1 MLTLSSAK
9 RFFYFC
15 KNYRP
20 IINHNTMRSN
30 FNNLMKGFLL
40 ALALMLV
47 SGVASAKPFTIKGV
61 VSDQDNYPLPGAAIQ
76 IEGTMTGTMADEKG
90 EFTLSAEKG
99 QVMLVS
105 FIGFQTKSVKITDQ
119 MVYLINLDPD
129 TNFLEETVVVGY
141 DTQKKVNL
149 TGSVSSVSTEQLNN
163 RPIVQA
169 STALQGMA
177 AGVTVTTFGGEPGAD
192 SANIRVRGLGTFGQS
207 SAAPLVLIDGIE
219 GDINALDP
227 TTIDKI
233 SVLKDAASS
242 AIYGSR
248 AANGVILITT
258 KRGKEG
264 HSSVTY
270 RGYVGWQTPT
280 TMPENVSVEEYMML
294 YNESNV
300 NDGGAP
306 IYGEEYIANYRMNN
320 WLDPDNY
327 PMIDW
332 QKRLITGDGFTHNHS
347 LTMTTSSDKVKVM
360 TSFSYFDQN
369 AIIKYTDFQ
378 RFNFRNN
385 MDVKLHEKL
394 TLRLDM
400 SASYGLK
407 NSLSSQGG
415 VFNFA
420 NARDPLMLAQWSD
433 GSYAPFSGGTV
444 NILPVIEQGAGGS
457 VKKRNLKLNAAAT
470 LSYKPFKWLTLE
482 GKVAPRFEYNTN
494 HTFVDLIEYH
504 SDPYGTISN
513 ATNAERNSLHHGI
526 SQSYYGNYQFT
537 AAMHHSVNK
546 VHDFKLLLGASRETL
561 DHQTLSAERS
571 NYAYPEYQTI
581 DAGADDEYKQTGG
594 SRSQWA
600 LQSFFGRFNYN
611 YKERYLFEA
620 NVRFDGSSRFAKG
633 NRWGIFPSFS
643 AAWRVTEEPFMLNI
657 KNTLTELKV
666 RASYGTLGN
675 QNIGSDYYPTIQ
687 SLTISSMA
695 ANGIIY
701 PIVGLN
707 GMANKDITWETSEM
721 YDVGIDAV
729 LWNKFNVTA
738 DWYYKTTYGILMKLD
753 IPSTIGLS
761 APFQNAGVV
770 RNIGWELGLGYHDN
784 WGDFSF
790 GVDANVSDVINEI
803 IDMKGT
809 TGGSGVIR
817 NQEGT
822 SVNSFYGLKC
832 LGMVRTQEHADELNA
847 TGFTQ
852 YGLPVQPGD
861 LLYEDLPDAE
871 GVCDN
876 KIDDNDKQIIGSAIP
891 RYTYGLTLNF
901 GWKGINFSAQFQGV
915 GMADAYISS
924 YYTQPNVQGGTYR
937 KEHLDRW
944 TPETPNGKFP
954 RMSMTSTNNTATS
967 SYWMGNAAYLRL
979 KNLQLSY
986 ALPKNVVKRMKVKGL
1001 MFFANATNLLTFSDY
1016 YEGYDPENTFRS
1028 SGDGVV
1034 TGSIANNYPLVSTYT
1049 FGVELKF

>member
-1 MLTLSSAK
+1 MKSKSSTA
-9 RFFYFC
+9 
-15 KNYRP
+15 
-20 IINHNTMRSN
+20 
-30 FNNLMKGFLL
+30 MKS
-40 ALALMLV
+40 LMLMLLCAAMTW
-47 SGVASAKPFTIKGV
+47 GWQLSAANPLLIKGT
-61 VSDQDNYPLPGAAIQ
+61 VSDQDNYPLAGAAIYIQ
-76 IEGTMTGTMADEKG
+76 GTSVGTMADEKG
-90 EFTLSAEKG
+90 EFSISAEKG
-99 QVMLVS
+99 QVLIVS
-105 FIGFQTKSVKITDQ
+105 FIGFKDKAVNVTDQ
-119 MVYLINLDPD
+119 LTYFINLDPD
-129 TNFLEETVVVGY
+129 TNFLEETVIVGY

-149 TGSVSSVSTEQLNN
+149 TGSVTSVSTEQFKN

-169 STALQGMA
+169 STALQGIA
-177 AGVTVTTFGGEPGAD
+177 PGVTVTTGGGEPGAD
-192 SANIRVRGLGTFGQS
+192 SGSIRIRGLGTFGNS
-207 SAAPLVLIDGIE
+207 SASPLVLIDGVE
-219 GDINALDP
+219 GDMNALDP

-270 RGYVGWQTPT
+270 RGYVGWQNPT
-280 TMPENVSVEEYMML
+280 VMPENVTPEEYMVL
-294 YNESNV
+294 KNETLV
-300 NDGGAP
+300 NDGSSEL
-306 IYGEEYIANYRMNN
+306 YSQTYIDNYRKNN

-332 QKRLITGDGFTHNHS
+332 QKRLITGNGFTHNHAV
-347 LTMTTSSDKVKVM
+347 TMTASTDKIKTM
-360 TSFSYFDQN
+360 TSFSYLKQN
-369 AIIKYTDFQ
+369 GIIKYTDFQ
-378 RFNFRNN
+378 RYNFRNN

-394 TLRLDM
+394 TFRLDI
-400 SASYGLK
+400 AGSYGIK
-407 NSLSSQGG
+407 NMLTEQGS
-415 VFNFA
+415 VFTFA

-433 GSYAPFSGGTV
+433 GNYAAFTGGSL
-444 NILPVIEQGAGGS
+444 NILPVIENGEGGRKTQG
-457 VKKRNLKLNAAAT
+457 NLKLNAAASLT
-470 LSYKPFKWLTLE
+470 YKPWEWLTLE
-482 GKVAPRFEYNTN
+482 GKVAPRFLWNTN
-494 HTFVDLIEYH
+494 HTFTDYITYY
-504 SDPYGTISN
+504 SDPYGTVSN
-513 ATNAERNSLHHGI
+513 ATNVEHNSLYEGR
-526 SQSYYGNYQFT
+526 SRFFYGNYQFT
-537 AAMHHSVNK
+537 ATFGKKFAGA
-546 VHDFKLLLGASRETL
+546 HDLRILLGASRETM
-561 DHQTLSAERS
+561 DSSTLSARRYD
-571 NYAYPEYQTI
+571 YAYPDYETI
-581 DAGADDEYKQTGG
+581 NAGADNELKENGG
-594 SRSQWA
+594 AREQLA
-600 LQSFFGRFNYN
+600 LQSYFGRINYN
-611 YKERYLFEA
+611 YKERYLLEA

>member
-1 MLTLSSAK
+1 MKPLSNMFQ
-9 RFFYFC
+9 R
-15 KNYRP
+15 
-20 IINHNTMRSN
+20 
-30 FNNLMKGFLL
+30 LVL
-40 ALALMLV
+40 ALCIMLMGGAV
-47 SGVASAKPFTIKGV
+47 YAKPFTIKGT
-61 VSDQDNYPLPGAAIQ
+61 VSDQDNYPLAGAAVQ
-76 IEGTMTGTMADEKG
+76 IEGTPVGTMADEKG
-90 EFTLSAEKG
+90 EFTISAEKG
-99 QVMLVS
+99 QVLVIS
-105 FIGFQTKSVKITDQ
+105 FIGFQTKSVKVTDQ
-119 MVYLINLDPD
+119 VTYFINLDPD

-149 TGSVSSVSTEQLNN
+149 TGSVSAVSTEQLNN

-192 SANIRVRGLGTFGQS
+192 GANIRVRGLGTFGES
-207 SAAPLVLIDGIE
+207 SAAPLILIDGIE
-219 GDINALDP
+219 GDMNALDP

-280 TMPENVSVEEYMML
+280 TMPENVTVEEYMVL
-294 YNESNV
+294 YNESSV

-306 IYGEEYIANYRMNN
+306 IYSQKYIDNYRINH

-332 QKRLITGDGFTHNHS
+332 QKRLITGNGFTHNHN
-347 LTMTTSSDKVKVM
+347 LTMTTSTEKVKVM
-360 TSFSYFDQN
+360 TSFSYLDQN
-369 AIIKYTDFQ
+369 AIIKFTDFQ

-385 MDVKLHEKL
+385 MDVKLHDKL
-394 TLRLDM
+394 SLRLDI

-420 NARDPLMLAQWSD
+420 NARDPLMLAEWSD

-482 GKVAPRFEYNTN
+482 GKIAPRFEYNTN

-504 SDPYGTISN
+504 SDPYGTIST
-513 ATNAERNSLHHGI
+513 ASNAERNSLHHGI
-526 SQSYYGNYQFT
+526 SQSFYGNYQFT
-537 AAMHHSVNK
+537 AAFHHNANRT
-546 VHDFKLLLGASRETL
+546 HDFKLLLGASRETL

-581 DAGADDEYKQTGG
+581 DAGAVDDYRANGG
-594 SRSQWA
+594 SRSQWV

-611 YKERYLFEA
+611 FKERYLFEA

-643 AAWRVTEEPFMLNI
+643 AAWRVTEEPFMLNV

-738 DWYYKTTYGILMKLD
+738 DWYYKTTYGILMRLD

-790 GVDANVSDVINEI
+790 GVDANLSDVINEI
-803 IDMKGT
+803 VDMKGT

-832 LGMVRTQEHADELNA
+832 LGMVRTQEQADELNA
-847 TGFTQ
+847 SGFLQ
-852 YGLPVQPGD
+852 YNAPVQPGD
-861 LLYEDLPDAE
+861 LLYEDVPSAE
-871 GVCDN
+871 GVYDN

-901 GWKGINFSAQFQGV
+901 GWKGLNLSAQFQGV

-954 RMSMTSTNNTATS
+954 RMSMTSTVNTVTS

-986 ALPKNVVKRMKVKGL
+986 ALPKNVVKRMKIKGL
-1001 MFFANATNLLTFSDY
+1001 MFFANATNLLTFSNY

-1034 TGSIANNYPLVSTYT
+1034 TGSVANNYPLVSTYT